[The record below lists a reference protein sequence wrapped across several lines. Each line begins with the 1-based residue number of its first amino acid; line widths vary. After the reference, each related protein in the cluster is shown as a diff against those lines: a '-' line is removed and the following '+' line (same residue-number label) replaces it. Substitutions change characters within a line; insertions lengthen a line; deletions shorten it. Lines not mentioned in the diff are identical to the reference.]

1 MMLSHTLQVDIGHGY
16 KPPGY
21 YVQHSYGLFPGPW
34 PQDSPQLT
42 HVCRHFEL
50 LGMFIAKCIQDG
62 RRVDLPL
69 SRPFYKLLCT
79 PGSHQTHVDHTPND
93 HEEETTSPCN
103 ESDNQTSNISEGQAG
118 PTGRSNRP
126 LTPHPLNSD
135 MEGGKVAEFLFCDE
149 IPKDSCKNEVLT
161 LELGET
167 EESGSD
173 TQRQSGSD
181 TSWVTGILD
190 RGDLEEINPY
200 RAKFLSQ
207 LDAALV
213 ERVKIE
219 GRQELS
225 PREQEVL
232 LSAVRVG
239 GGENLPGALFEEL
252 W

>member
-1 MMLSHTLQVDIGHGY
+1 
-16 KPPGY
+16 
-21 YVQHSYGLFPGPW
+21 
-34 PQDSPQLT
+34 
-42 HVCRHFEL
+42 
-50 LGMFIAKCIQDG
+50 MFIAKCIQDG

-173 TQRQSGSD
+173 TQRQSSSD
-181 TSWVTGILD
+181 TSWLTGILD

-207 LDAALV
+207 LDEALV
-213 ERVKIE
+213 EKMRIE

-239 GGENLPGALFEEL
+239 GGDNLPGALFEDL